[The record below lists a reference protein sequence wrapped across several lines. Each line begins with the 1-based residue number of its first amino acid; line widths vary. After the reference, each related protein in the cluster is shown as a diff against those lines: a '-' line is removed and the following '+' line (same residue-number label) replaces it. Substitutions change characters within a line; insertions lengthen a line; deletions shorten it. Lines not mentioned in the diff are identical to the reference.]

1 VYVCLQCSRGGLSF
15 ATSTTTRP
23 PTPNIA
29 YRIYRSESGDAVDAA
44 AGGAAAGGLSLDDME
59 RAMQS
64 IMGGAPQGPQSIPL
78 SKVLTSD
85 ILLQLIEK
93 PEYREVLMP
102 LLPEGQQ
109 TVADLRD
116 LIRSPQL
123 QQSLRSL
130 SQALMTE
137 NLNAVMA
144 NTGLDPAHGAEAL
157 QQGDGAFIVYC
168 IVLMC
173 VCMALMCIRFEC
185 SCLWACIEEAR
196 YHLAVVVSF
205 APSGILPHIKRSC
218 LTFCSFQLNPLK

>member
-1 VYVCLQCSRGGLSF
+1 
-15 ATSTTTRP
+15 
-23 PTPNIA
+23 
-29 YRIYRSESGDAVDAA
+29 
-44 AGGAAAGGLSLDDME
+44 
-59 RAMQS
+59 MQS

-205 APSGILPHIKRSC
+205 APSGILPHNKRSC
-218 LTFCSFQLNPLK
+218 LTFCSFQLDPLYLK

>member
-1 VYVCLQCSRGGLSF
+1 
-15 ATSTTTRP
+15 
-23 PTPNIA
+23 
-29 YRIYRSESGDAVDAA
+29 
-44 AGGAAAGGLSLDDME
+44 
-59 RAMQS
+59 MQS
-64 IMGGAPQGPQSIPL
+64 IMSGAPQGPQSIPL

-157 QQGDGAFIVYC
+157 QQGDGAFIVHC
-168 IVLMC
+168 IVFIC
-173 VCMALMCIRFEC
+173 VLGFSLGCCCFVLRLVAYRF
-185 SCLWACIEEAR
+185 L
-196 YHLAVVVSF
+196 
-205 APSGILPHIKRSC
+205 LPHNKRCC
-218 LTFCSFQLNPLK
+218 LTFCSFPTQSALSQKGVLAFLMALQARARADDQKMDDA